1 MSNSIGLIESK
12 GLVALVEAADV
23 ISKNSPVKILGVHK
37 LVNGLVTLAV
47 SGNTDYVNA
56 AIESGAE
63 AGRRVGEI
71 YSFSVVD
78 NPNEVLLEIFS
89 ELFPANTNIK
99 AAVDKK
105 LDVQIITEDKIL
117 DEDFNKNISEI
128 VKVKTEFKRE
138 KSKPLQVTKIS
149 PIHKIKKNKTQPN
162 IEAPKKEDKSF
173 TKDNIPKKV
182 EEAATEIDEPI
193 ENILDENKSAKPL
206 STIER
211 LRIEALGLENEKTKL
226 KEVSSSTKKKKE
238 KVKNEIKPKENKG
251 KTEID
256 FEAISKMNV
265 HKLRH
270 YARAFSDFPIKG
282 REISRANRTELVEL
296 FNDLK
301 IN

>member
-12 GLVALVEAADV
+12 GLVALIGAADV

-47 SGNTDYVNA
+47 TGNTDYVNA

-78 NPNEVLLEIFS
+78 NPSKELLEIFS
-89 ELFPANTNIK
+89 ELFPADTNLK
-99 AAVDKK
+99 ATADEKSDIQLITVDK
-105 LDVQIITEDKIL
+105 DL
-117 DEDFNKNISEI
+117 DEDFNKNISAI

-149 PIHKIKKNKTQPN
+149 PIHKIKKITDQPN
-162 IEAPKKEDKSF
+162 IKTPKKKDESL
-173 TKDNIPKKV
+173 TKEYVEKKV
-182 EEAATEIDEPI
+182 EKIVTEIDEPI
-193 ENILDENKSAKPL
+193 ENYLDENVLAKPL

-211 LRIEALGLENEKTKL
+211 LRIEALGLDEKKTKS
-226 KEVSSSTKKKKE
+226 KEVSSSTKKKNE
-238 KVKNEIKPKENKG
+238 KVKDEIKPNENKG

-256 FEAISKMNV
+256 FEAIRQMNV

-270 YARAFSDFPIKG
+270 YARAFPDFPIKG
-282 REISRANRTELVEL
+282 REISRANRIELVEL
-296 FNDLK
+296 FNKLK
-301 IN
+301 NN